1 MMDVFTKE
9 ALWDYWKM
17 GGDEI
22 EITKTIG
29 SMNGTKIYHGL
40 MRNHGLKLEFR
51 QNRNPSK
58 ILASLSTIKLGV
70 RNGQPVVGERMDTV
84 IEALE
89 DSRLKDEA
97 LQNKAIMEGLI
108 SDDLSSNDC

>member
-1 MMDVFTKE
+1 MDVFTKG

-40 MRNHGLKLEFR
+40 MRNPGLKLDWREDSYC
-51 QNRNPSK
+51 NGGNLPGDYH
-58 ILASLSTIKLGV
+58 IGNSLHYQDLEWYET
-70 RNGQPVVGERMDTV
+70 
-84 IEALE
+84 LE
-89 DSRLKDEA
+89 DSKLKDEA
-97 LQNKAIMEGLI
+97 LRNKAIMDGLI
-108 SDDLSSNDC
+108 SDDESCK